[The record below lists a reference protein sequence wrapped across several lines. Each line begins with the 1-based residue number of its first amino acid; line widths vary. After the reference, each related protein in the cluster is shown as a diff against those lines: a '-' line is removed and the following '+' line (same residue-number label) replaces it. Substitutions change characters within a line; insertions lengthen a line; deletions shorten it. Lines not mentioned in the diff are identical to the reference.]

1 MFLLFIIMLYAE
13 QSRVYEMVRC
23 PSLSV
28 CLSQHGPTAANRSPL
43 LQLLCMARRARDID
57 RLLQQQRADAGSVT
71 LSAYVGS

>member
-28 CLSQHGPTAANRSPL
+28 CLSVAAWSHSSKPEPAAAVTVHGS
-43 LQLLCMARRARDID
+43 
-57 RLLQQQRADAGSVT
+57 AGR
-71 LSAYVGS
+71 